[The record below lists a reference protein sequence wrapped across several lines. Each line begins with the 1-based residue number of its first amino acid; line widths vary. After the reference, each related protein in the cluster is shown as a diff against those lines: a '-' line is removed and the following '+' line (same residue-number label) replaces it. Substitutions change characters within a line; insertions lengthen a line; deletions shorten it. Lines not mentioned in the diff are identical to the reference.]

1 MAFLV
6 SNLKWAELRVF
17 LFRRPAQAAP
27 SESDDANDNK
37 DDADD
42 DGRFHLGELTAVGGL
57 GSN

>member
-6 SNLKWAELRVF
+6 TNLNWTELCVF

-27 SESDDANDNK
+27 SESDDTNDNK
-37 DDADD
+37 DDADE
-42 DGRFHLGELTAVGGL
+42 DGRFHLGEVTVVDGL